1 MGLFFLINKYFY
13 FSILYKI
20 DGDKLDEKYKG
31 DMMGSNHIHNHFK
44 EENLIIIMIL
54 NFIITIVEVIGGL
67 LSGSLS
73 LLSDALHNFSDG
85 ISVIV
90 SFIALRLSKKENTL
104 KNTFGYKR
112 AEILA
117 ALFNSSFLIIIS
129 FFLFKEA
136 YSRIQNPQNIDSK
149 IMISVALIGL
159 VANTISVFLLKSGSK
174 DNMNI
179 RSAYVHLFSD
189 SLSSVAVIIGGIF
202 IYYFNITVVDP
213 ILTFIIGAYVL
224 KEGFEIIKKST
235 DILMEKTPAQ
245 INILKI
251 KKIIEKIPEV
261 DNLHHVH
268 IWQSNDK
275 EFLFEGHID
284 VKKDISLSKAEKLR
298 SNISS
303 TLFNKFG
310 IDHTTIQIEYNC
322 CKDKEIIKNHGK

>member
-1 MGLFFLINKYFY
+1 MSF
-13 FSILYKI
+13 
-20 DGDKLDEKYKG
+20 
-31 DMMGSNHIHNHFK
+31 HHTHNHFK
-44 EENLIIIMIL
+44 EKNLIITMVL
-54 NFIITIVEVIGGL
+54 NFIITLVEVIGGL

-90 SFIALRLSKKENTL
+90 TFIALRLSKRENTL

-136 YSRIQNPQNIDSK
+136 YLRIQHPQNIDSK
-149 IMISVALIGL
+149 IMIAVALVGL
-159 VANTISVFLLKSGSK
+159 AANTISVFLLKPDSK

-179 RSAYVHLFSD
+179 RSAYLHLFSD
-189 SLSSVAVIIGGIF
+189 SLSSLGVIIGGIL
-202 IYYFNITVVDP
+202 IYYFNITIVDP
-213 ILTFIIGAYVL
+213 ILTFAIGAYVL
-224 KEGFEIIKKST
+224 KEGFDIIKQSIN
-235 DILMEKTPAQ
+235 ILMEKTPVQ

-251 KKIIEKIPEV
+251 KEVIEKIPEV

-268 IWQSNDK
+268 IWQINDK

-284 VKKDISLSKAEKLR
+284 IKKDINLSKTEKIR
-298 SNISS
+298 SDINS
-303 TLFNKFG
+303 TLSNKFG
-310 IDHTTIQIEYNC
+310 INHTTLQLEYNC
-322 CKDKEIIKNHGK
+322 CKDKEVIKNRQIVIN

>member
-1 MGLFFLINKYFY
+1 M
-13 FSILYKI
+13 SH
-20 DGDKLDEKYKG
+20 
-31 DMMGSNHIHNHFK
+31 NHTHKHFK
-44 EENLIIIMIL
+44 EENLIIIMVL
-54 NFIITIVEVIGGL
+54 NFIITLIEVMGGL

-90 SFIALRLSKKENTL
+90 SFIALRLSKRENTL

-136 YSRIQNPQNIDSK
+136 YLRIQHPQNIDSK
-149 IMISVALIGL
+149 IMISVALVGL
-159 VANTISVFLLKSGSK
+159 AANTISVFLLKPGSK

-189 SLSSVAVIIGGIF
+189 SLSSLGVIIGGIL
-202 IYYFNITVVDP
+202 IYYFNKTMVDP

-224 KEGFEIIKKST
+224 KEGFDILKQSVN
-235 DILMEKTPAQ
+235 ILMEKTPAH
-245 INILKI
+245 IDILKI
-251 KKIIEKIPEV
+251 KEIIEKIPDV

-268 IWQSNDK
+268 IWQINEK
-275 EFLFEGHID
+275 QFLFEGHID
-284 VKKDISLSKAEKLR
+284 IKRDIYLSKAEKIR
-298 SNISS
+298 SDISS
-303 TLFNKFG
+303 ILLDKFG
-310 IDHTTIQIEYNC
+310 INHSTLQVEYYC
-322 CKDKEIIKNHGK
+322 CKDKKIIKNRQRVIN

>member
-1 MGLFFLINKYFY
+1 M
-13 FSILYKI
+13 
-20 DGDKLDEKYKG
+20 
-31 DMMGSNHIHNHFK
+31 NHHFR
-44 EENLIIIMIL
+44 EENLIITMVL
-54 NFIITIVEVIGGL
+54 NFIITLVEVIGGL

-85 ISVIV
+85 ISVMV
-90 SFIALRLSKKENTL
+90 SFITLRLSKRENTL

-117 ALFNSSFLIIIS
+117 ALFNSSFLIIIY

-136 YSRIQNPQNIDSK
+136 YLRIQHPQNIESK
-149 IMISVALIGL
+149 IMITVALVGL

-179 RSAYVHLFSD
+179 RSAYIHLFSD

-202 IYYFNITVVDP
+202 IYYFNLTIVDP

-224 KEGFEIIKKST
+224 KEGFDILKKSAS
-235 DILMEKTPAQ
+235 ILMEKTPVQ

-251 KKIIEKIPEV
+251 KEVVEKIPEV

-268 IWQSNDK
+268 IWQINDK

-284 VKKDISLSKAEKLR
+284 VKENINLSKAEELR

-303 TLFNKFG
+303 ILFNEFG
-310 IDHTTIQIEYNC
+310 INHTTIQIEYNT
-322 CKDKEIIKNHGK
+322 CKDKEIIKNHW

>member
-1 MGLFFLINKYFY
+1 M
-13 FSILYKI
+13 SH
-20 DGDKLDEKYKG
+20 
-31 DMMGSNHIHNHFK
+31 NHTHNHFK
-44 EENLIIIMIL
+44 EKYLIITMIL
-54 NFIITIVEVIGGL
+54 NFIITLVEVIGGL

-90 SFIALRLSKKENTL
+90 TFIALRLSKRENTL

-136 YSRIQNPQNIDSK
+136 YLRIQHPQNIDSK
-149 IMISVALIGL
+149 IMIAVALVGL
-159 VANTISVFLLKSGSK
+159 AANTISVFLLKPGSK

-179 RSAYVHLFSD
+179 RSAYLHLFSD
-189 SLSSVAVIIGGIF
+189 SLSSLGVIIGGIL
-202 IYYFNITVVDP
+202 IYYFNITIVDP
-213 ILTFIIGAYVL
+213 ILTFAIGAYVL
-224 KEGFEIIKKST
+224 KEGFDIIKQSIN
-235 DILMEKTPAQ
+235 ILMEKTPVR

-251 KKIIEKIPEV
+251 KEVIEKIPEV

-268 IWQSNDK
+268 TWQINDK

-284 VKKDISLSKAEKLR
+284 IKKDINLSKTEKIR
-298 SNISS
+298 SDINS
-303 TLFNKFG
+303 TLSNKFG
-310 IDHTTIQIEYNC
+310 INHTTLQLEYNC
-322 CKDKEIIKNHGK
+322 CKDKEVIKNRQRVIN

>member
-1 MGLFFLINKYFY
+1 MK
-13 FSILYKI
+13 SIEGKRKM
-20 DGDKLDEKYKG
+20 D
-31 DMMGSNHIHNHFK
+31 SNHMNHHFR
-44 EENLIIIMIL
+44 EENLIIIMVL
-54 NFIITIVEVIGGL
+54 NFIITLVEVIGGL

-90 SFIALRLSKKENTL
+90 SFIALKLSKKDNTL

-136 YSRIQNPQNIDSK
+136 YLRIQHPQNIESK
-149 IMISVALIGL
+149 IMITVALVGL

-179 RSAYVHLFSD
+179 RSAYLHLFSD
-189 SLSSVAVIIGGIF
+189 SLSSIAVIIGGIF
-202 IYYFNITVVDP
+202 IYYFNLTIIDP

-224 KEGFEIIKKST
+224 KEGFDILKKST
-235 DILMEKTPAQ
+235 DILMEKTPVQ

-251 KKIIEKIPEV
+251 KEVVEKIPEV

-268 IWQSNDK
+268 IWQANDK

-284 VKKDISLSKAEKLR
+284 VKENINLSKAEELR

-303 TLFNKFG
+303 ILFNEFG
-310 IDHTTIQIEYNC
+310 INHTTIQIEYNT
-322 CKDKEIIKNHGK
+322 CKDKEIIKNHW

>member
-1 MGLFFLINKYFY
+1 MN
-13 FSILYKI
+13 S
-20 DGDKLDEKYKG
+20 D
-31 DMMGSNHIHNHFK
+31 HIHHYFK
-44 EENLIIIMIL
+44 EKNLIIVIVL
-54 NFIITIVEVIGGL
+54 NFIITLVEVIGGL

-90 SFIALRLSKKENTL
+90 SFIAISLSKRENTL

-117 ALFNSSFLIIIS
+117 ALFNSSFLLIIS

-136 YSRIQNPQNIDSK
+136 YLRIQHPQNIESK
-149 IMISVALIGL
+149 IMITVALIGL
-159 VANTISVFLLKSGSK
+159 AANTISVFLLKPGSR

-189 SLSSVAVIIGGIF
+189 SLSSLGVIIGGIL
-202 IYYFNITVVDP
+202 IYYFNITIIDP

-224 KEGFEIIKKST
+224 KEGFDILKKST
-235 DILMEKTPAQ
+235 DILMEKTPVQ
-245 INILKI
+245 IDILKI
-251 KKIIEKIPEV
+251 KEVIENIPEV

-268 IWQSNDK
+268 IWQINDK

-284 VKKDISLSKAEKLR
+284 VIEDLNLSKAEKIR
-298 SNISS
+298 SDINSILSD
-303 TLFNKFG
+303 KFE
-310 IDHTTIQIEYNC
+310 INHTTLQIEYNC
-322 CKDKEIIKNHGK
+322 CKDKEIIKKSSKSYP

>member
-1 MGLFFLINKYFY
+1 MK
-13 FSILYKI
+13 SIEGKRKM
-20 DGDKLDEKYKG
+20 D
-31 DMMGSNHIHNHFK
+31 SNHMNHHFR
-44 EENLIIIMIL
+44 EENLIITMVL
-54 NFIITIVEVIGGL
+54 NFIITLVEVIGGL

-85 ISVIV
+85 ISVMV
-90 SFIALRLSKKENTL
+90 SFIALKLSKRENTL

-117 ALFNSSFLIIIS
+117 ALFNSSFLIIIY

-136 YSRIQNPQNIDSK
+136 YLRIQHPQNIESK
-149 IMISVALIGL
+149 IMVTVALVGL
-159 VANTISVFLLKSGSK
+159 IANTISVFLLKSELK

-179 RSAYVHLFSD
+179 KSAYIHLFSD

-202 IYYFNITVVDP
+202 IYYFNLTIVDP

-224 KEGFEIIKKST
+224 KEGFEILKKSAS
-235 DILMEKTPAQ
+235 ILMEKTPVQ

-251 KKIIEKIPEV
+251 KEVIEKISEV

-268 IWQSNDK
+268 IWQINDK

-284 VKKDISLSKAEKLR
+284 VKENINLSKAEKIR
-298 SNISS
+298 SDINSILS
-303 TLFNKFG
+303 NKFG
-310 IDHTTIQIEYNC
+310 INHTTLQIEYNC
-322 CKDKEIIKNHGK
+322 CKDKEVIKNRQRVIN

>member
-1 MGLFFLINKYFY
+1 MK
-13 FSILYKI
+13 SI
-20 DGDKLDEKYKG
+20 EKKRKM
-31 DMMGSNHIHNHFK
+31 DSNHMNHHFR
-44 EENLIIIMIL
+44 EENLIITMVL
-54 NFIITIVEVIGGL
+54 NFIITLVEVIGGL

-85 ISVIV
+85 ISIMV
-90 SFIALRLSKKENTL
+90 SFIALRLSKRENTL

-136 YSRIQNPQNIDSK
+136 YLRLQNPQNIESK
-149 IMISVALIGL
+149 IMITVAFVGL

-179 RSAYVHLFSD
+179 KSAYVHLFSD

-202 IYYFNITVVDP
+202 IYYFNLTIVDP

-224 KEGFEIIKKST
+224 KEGFEILKQSIN
-235 DILMEKTPAQ
+235 ILMEKTPVQ

-251 KKIIEKIPEV
+251 KEVVEKIPEV

-268 IWQSNDK
+268 IWQVNDK

-284 VKKDISLSKAEKLR
+284 VKENINLTKAEELR
-298 SNISS
+298 SNINSI
-303 TLFNKFG
+303 LFNEFG
-310 IDHTTIQIEYNC
+310 INHTTLQIEYNC
-322 CKDKEIIKNHGK
+322 CKDKEIIKNR

>member
-1 MGLFFLINKYFY
+1 M
-13 FSILYKI
+13 SS
-20 DGDKLDEKYKG
+20 D
-31 DMMGSNHIHNHFK
+31 HIHNYFK
-44 EENLIIIMIL
+44 EKNLIITMVL
-54 NFIITIVEVIGGL
+54 NFIITLVEVIGGL

-90 SFIALRLSKKENTL
+90 SFIALKLSKRGNTL

-136 YSRIQNPQNIDSK
+136 YLRIQHPQNIDSK
-149 IMISVALIGL
+149 IMIAVALVGL
-159 VANTISVFLLKSGSK
+159 AANTISVFLLKPGSK

-179 RSAYVHLFSD
+179 RSAYLHLFSD
-189 SLSSVAVIIGGIF
+189 SLSSLGVIIGGIL
-202 IYYFNITVVDP
+202 IYYFNITIVDP
-213 ILTFIIGAYVL
+213 ILTFAIGAYVL
-224 KEGFEIIKKST
+224 KEGFDIIKQSIN
-235 DILMEKTPAQ
+235 ILMEKTPVR

-251 KKIIEKIPEV
+251 KEVIEKIPEV

-268 IWQSNDK
+268 TWQINDK

-284 VKKDISLSKAEKLR
+284 IKKDINLSKTEKIR
-298 SNISS
+298 SDINS
-303 TLFNKFG
+303 TLSNKFG
-310 IDHTTIQIEYNC
+310 INHSTLQLEYNC
-322 CKDKEIIKNHGK
+322 CKDKEVIKNRQRVIN

>member
-1 MGLFFLINKYFY
+1 M
-13 FSILYKI
+13 
-20 DGDKLDEKYKG
+20 D
-31 DMMGSNHIHNHFK
+31 SNHMNHHFR
-44 EENLIIIMIL
+44 EENLIITMVL
-54 NFIITIVEVIGGL
+54 NFIITLVEVIGGL

-85 ISVIV
+85 ISVMV
-90 SFIALRLSKKENTL
+90 SFIALRLSKRENTL

-117 ALFNSSFLIIIS
+117 ALFNSSFLIIIY

-136 YSRIQNPQNIDSK
+136 YLRIQHPQNIESK
-149 IMISVALIGL
+149 IMITVALVGL

-179 RSAYVHLFSD
+179 RSAYIHLFSD

-202 IYYFNITVVDP
+202 IYYFNLTIVDP

-224 KEGFEIIKKST
+224 KEGFDILKKSAS
-235 DILMEKTPAQ
+235 ILMEKTPVQ

-251 KKIIEKIPEV
+251 KEVVEKIPEV

-268 IWQSNDK
+268 IWQVNDK

-284 VKKDISLSKAEKLR
+284 VKENINLSKAEELR

-303 TLFNKFG
+303 ILFNEFG
-310 IDHTTIQIEYNC
+310 INHTTIQIEYNT
-322 CKDKEIIKNHGK
+322 CKDKEIIKNHW

>member
-1 MGLFFLINKYFY
+1 MSFHHTHY
-13 FSILYKI
+13 
-20 DGDKLDEKYKG
+20 
-31 DMMGSNHIHNHFK
+31 HFK
-44 EENLIIIMIL
+44 EKNLIITMIL
-54 NFIITIVEVIGGL
+54 NFIITLVELIGGL

-90 SFIALRLSKKENTL
+90 SFIALRLSKRGNTL

-136 YSRIQNPQNIDSK
+136 YLRIQHPQNIESK
-149 IMISVALIGL
+149 IMITVAFIGL
-159 VANTISVFLLKSGSK
+159 VANTISVFLLKPGSK

-179 RSAYVHLFSD
+179 RSAYIHLFSD
-189 SLSSVAVIIGGIF
+189 SLSSLGVIIAGIL
-202 IYYFNITVVDP
+202 IYYFNISIIDP

-224 KEGFEIIKKST
+224 KEGFDILKKST

-245 INILKI
+245 INILEI
-251 KKIIEKIPEV
+251 KEAIEKIQEV

-268 IWQSNDK
+268 IWQTNDK
-275 EFLFEGHID
+275 EFLFEGHVD
-284 VKKDISLSKAEKLR
+284 VKKDINLSKTEKIR
-298 SNISS
+298 SDINSILSD
-303 TLFNKFG
+303 KFG
-310 IDHTTIQIEYNC
+310 INHTTLQIEYNC
-322 CKDKEIIKNHGK
+322 CKDKEVIKNSQKVINK

>member
-1 MGLFFLINKYFY
+1 M
-13 FSILYKI
+13 
-20 DGDKLDEKYKG
+20 D
-31 DMMGSNHIHNHFK
+31 SNHMNHHFR
-44 EENLIIIMIL
+44 EENLIITMVL
-54 NFIITIVEVIGGL
+54 NFIITLVEVIGGL

-85 ISVIV
+85 ISVMV
-90 SFIALRLSKKENTL
+90 SFIALRLSKRENTL

-117 ALFNSSFLIIIS
+117 ALFNSSFLIIIY

-136 YSRIQNPQNIDSK
+136 YLRIQHPQNIESK
-149 IMISVALIGL
+149 IMITVALVGL

-179 RSAYVHLFSD
+179 KSAYIHLFSD

-202 IYYFNITVVDP
+202 IYYFNLTIVDP

-224 KEGFEIIKKST
+224 KEGFDILKKSAS
-235 DILMEKTPAQ
+235 ILMEKTPVQ

-251 KKIIEKIPEV
+251 KEVVEKIPEV

-268 IWQSNDK
+268 IWQVNDK

-284 VKKDISLSKAEKLR
+284 VKEDINLSKAEELR

-303 TLFNKFG
+303 ILFNEFG
-310 IDHTTIQIEYNC
+310 INHTTIQIEYNT
-322 CKDKEIIKNHGK
+322 CKDKEIIKNHW

>member
-1 MGLFFLINKYFY
+1 MSF
-13 FSILYKI
+13 
-20 DGDKLDEKYKG
+20 
-31 DMMGSNHIHNHFK
+31 HHTHNHFK
-44 EENLIIIMIL
+44 EKNLIITMVL
-54 NFIITIVEVIGGL
+54 NFIITLVEVIGGL

-90 SFIALRLSKKENTL
+90 TFIALRLSKRENTL

-136 YSRIQNPQNIDSK
+136 YLRIQHPQNIDSK
-149 IMISVALIGL
+149 IMIAVALVGL
-159 VANTISVFLLKSGSK
+159 AANTISVFLLKPDSK

-179 RSAYVHLFSD
+179 RSAYLHLFSD
-189 SLSSVAVIIGGIF
+189 SLSSLGVIIGGIL
-202 IYYFNITVVDP
+202 IYYFNITIVDP
-213 ILTFIIGAYVL
+213 ILTFAIGAYVL
-224 KEGFEIIKKST
+224 KEGFDIIKQSIN
-235 DILMEKTPAQ
+235 ILMEKTPVQ

-251 KKIIEKIPEV
+251 KEIIEKIPEV

-268 IWQSNDK
+268 IWQINDK

-284 VKKDISLSKAEKLR
+284 IKKDINAE
-298 SNISS
+298 
-303 TLFNKFG
+303 
-310 IDHTTIQIEYNC
+310 
-322 CKDKEIIKNHGK
+322 